1 MAAHNVNKS
10 LLRRCRPG
18 HVTLRDGRLPP
29 EGYQGVNVYVCVC
42 VLVTEKEY
50 IGLCEYMR
58 GERGR
63 VNKEAQNTLVEHV

>member
-42 VLVTEKEY
+42 VCSSQRKN
-50 IGLCEYMR
+50 I
-58 GERGR
+58 
-63 VNKEAQNTLVEHV
+63 